1 MGCVSNYCS
10 SGSNIVVSKDKRYTA
25 TFISNILTNP
35 MYSNKTNKFLCL
47 NSTRQANDHMNS
59 SIIQPNE
66 RHALSNK
73 ELNIP
78 DNPLPF
84 VKLKP
89 RKSDY

>member
-1 MGCVSNYCS
+1 MECVSSYFS
-10 SGSNIVVSKDKRYTA
+10 SSSNIVVSKDKRYTA
-25 TFISNILTNP
+25 TFISNVLTNP
-35 MYSNKTNKFLCL
+35 MYSNKSNKFLCL
-47 NSTRQANDHMNS
+47 NSTRQVNDHMNN
-59 SIIQPNE
+59 SIIRSNE

-89 RKSDY
+89 KKS